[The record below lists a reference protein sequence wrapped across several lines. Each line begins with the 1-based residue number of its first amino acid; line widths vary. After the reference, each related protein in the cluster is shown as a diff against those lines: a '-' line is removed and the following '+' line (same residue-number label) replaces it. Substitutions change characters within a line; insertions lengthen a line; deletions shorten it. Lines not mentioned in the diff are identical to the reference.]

1 MFMGTLEIVL
11 IMIGAVLC
19 VASFVIPVKKEE
31 LNEDMK
37 TALDEEAKKM
47 VEREVDSVRSKVDG
61 ITDETIQYAIEKAER
76 SMERVSNEKI
86 MAVSEYSD
94 TVLEEIRKNHQE
106 VVFLYDMLNDKQ
118 ENVKSTVAETNR
130 SLQNIIE
137 KANDA
142 KADLKMDLEDLE
154 EQQQTKEKTVSAE
167 DKSSEKPDEKA
178 GFAPFV
184 PVQITREEAK
194 EAELQKESRIAQV
207 KAEMEEMMK
216 AAREANGETEAP
228 REDTAG
234 VAKKEEL
241 PESLEEIPL
250 EEMYTEEVNDQ
261 ERMNSR
267 ADIQLTGGDQDE
279 TGNNN
284 EKILKMHK
292 AGKSNMAIAKELGLG
307 IGEVKLVIDLF
318 Q

>member
-1 MFMGTLEIVL
+1 MGTLEIVL
-11 IMIGAVLC
+11 IIIGAVLC
-19 VASFVIPVKKEE
+19 IASFVIPAKKEE
-31 LNEDMK
+31 LNESVM

-47 VEREVDSVRSKVDG
+47 VAKEVESVRSKVDG
-61 ITDETIQYAIEKAER
+61 ITDETIQYAVEKAER

-94 TVLEEIRKNHQE
+94 TVLDEIRKNHQE

-118 ENVKSTVAETNR
+118 ENVKSTVAETNK

-142 KADLKMDLEDLE
+142 KADLQLDLE
-154 EQQQTKEKTVSAE
+154 EREAKQA
-167 DKSSEKPDEKA
+167 DEKEEKEA
-178 GFAPFV
+178 ESTPAFAPFI
-184 PVQITREEAK
+184 PPQISREEVNESEAK
-194 EAELQKESRIAQV
+194 KEERIARI
-207 KAEMEEMMK
+207 KAEMEEMAK
-216 AAREANGETEAP
+216 AAEAVSGATSAKNGEEGAGSEVLSG
-228 REDTAG
+228 EDNG
-234 VAKKEEL
+234 S
-241 PESLEEIPL
+241 SLQ
-250 EEMYTEEVNDQ
+250 TEEDDTS
-261 ERMNSR
+261 RMNSG
-267 ADIQLTGGDQDE
+267 ADIRLGGDDQDQ